1 MALSKAALRM
11 DRIRI
16 RMDVCWDAGTLV
28 VGRTDV
34 IPNYCHF
41 PLSQSSGLFY
51 TGERRVTTDT
61 LTARLSIS
69 ITPMPRPRSIV
80 QTGTSRAHALLPRA
94 RDLKCPRASV
104 STGLVSLYR
113 ISLYR
118 SG

>member
-11 DRIRI
+11 ERTRI

-69 ITPMPRPRSIV
+69 IT
-80 QTGTSRAHALLPRA
+80 
-94 RDLKCPRASV
+94 
-104 STGLVSLYR
+104 LYCF
-113 ISLYR
+113 
-118 SG
+118 